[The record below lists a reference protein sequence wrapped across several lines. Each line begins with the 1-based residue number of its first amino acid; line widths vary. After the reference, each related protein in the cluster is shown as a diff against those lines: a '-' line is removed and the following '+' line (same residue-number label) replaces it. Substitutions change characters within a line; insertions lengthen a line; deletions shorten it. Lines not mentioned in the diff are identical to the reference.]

1 MTVGFRSH
9 GVWAAISSAG
19 YNQEN
24 TVILN
29 YNRFSNETTFRFSP
43 LWTALTSV
51 TYGRVTETKGR
62 NVELFQSSC
71 NMDSSL
77 LDSDL
82 QTTAEGLAWTERPK
96 KTMEI
101 SRGLNIMLKRFFDFI
116 FGDNFDINAFS
127 RIFVHSLCKQNLH
140 HPCPSVMNV
149 W

>member
-9 GVWAAISSAG
+9 GDRAAISSAG
-19 YNQEN
+19 YNQRN

-51 TYGRVTETKGR
+51 TYGGVTETKGR

-101 SRGLNIMLKRFFDFI
+101 SRGLNIMLKRFFILFLVI
-116 FGDNFDINAFS
+116 TLISMLFQELLS
-127 RIFVHSLCKQNLH
+127 TLCVNRTYITH
-140 HPCPSVMNV
+140 VPP